1 MGRFHW
7 RASLNTEGPAAI
19 INAVGGLGAYKVAI
33 FGGSDMLIDEL
44 CDRLLAAECSRR
56 VADVRI
62 GLGYTGVLLDD
73 GRCGLAYTFRHESG
87 AGCGVIGDAGTL
99 AGRKAAD
106 VAVMAKA
113 LDPIAAAVG
122 LATLNAMAGPKSC
135 VGGVILGLLAVT
147 PEDEVGMVGNFGP
160 LAGPLRKRAKAVHI
174 FERQAAPANNVLSI
188 DLADELLPQCQV
200 AIITAT
206 SLLNRTMDG
215 LLALCGKA
223 RDAVILGP
231 STPFMPEVFAP
242 HGATMLSGVQV
253 TDAALALRIISE
265 GGGTQKL
272 QAAMR
277 KVNLR
282 IR

>member
-1 MGRFHW
+1 
-7 RASLNTEGPAAI
+7 
-19 INAVGGLGAYKVAI
+19 
-33 FGGSDMLIDEL
+33 MLIDEL
-44 CDRLLAAECSRR
+44 CDRLLAAECARR
-56 VADVRI
+56 IADVRI

-73 GRCGLAYTFRHESG
+73 GRCGLAYTFRHETG

-99 AGRKAAD
+99 AGRKAAE

-122 LATLNAMAGPKSC
+122 LATLNAMAGPPSC
-135 VGGVILGLLAVT
+135 DGGDILGLLPVT
-147 PEDEVGMVGNFGP
+147 AEDEVGMVGNFGP

-174 FERQAAPANNVLSI
+174 FERQANPASNVLSS
-188 DLADELLPQCQV
+188 DMAAGLLPQCQV

-206 SLLNRTMDG
+206 SLLNRTMDD

-223 RDAVILGP
+223 RDAVVLGP
-231 STPFMPEVFAP
+231 STPFVHEVFATR
-242 HGATMLSGVQV
+242 GVTMLSGVQV

-265 GGGTQKL
+265 GGGAQEL
-272 QAAMR
+272 QAAIR